1 MAGPCLDA
9 DVAITT
15 TGLNRILQY
24 EPHDLTISVEAGMPF
39 AALQDF
45 LARERQMI
53 ALDPPSW
60 PQMTVGGVVA
70 ANISGSMRRRFGT
83 ARDLVI
89 GMRFA
94 TLQGEIVPTGGMVV
108 KNVAGLDIGKL
119 MIGSF
124 GTLAAIVSVN
134 FRVHPL
140 PEATETFLFTFG
152 DLEEALV
159 KRDSILRSSL
169 RPWTIDLISPVVA
182 TRLGHRGLVLA
193 IRAAG
198 STNVLARYAK
208 DLEGANRLSGEED
221 RSWWNQMHEF
231 TPDFLRRNPSG
242 IVLRVLTS
250 LTELRD
256 LLRLVFGGCISH
268 AGSGASYVYL
278 RSWNS
283 VGPLWR
289 AATDKGWSVSV
300 EFAPDEIRANRDL
313 WLIPST
319 DAAVNAFAI
328 MKRVKHMF
336 DPGNT
341 LNRLRLY
348 GRI

>member
-1 MAGPCLDA
+1 
-9 DVAITT
+9 
-15 TGLNRILQY
+15 
-24 EPHDLTISVEAGMPF
+24 
-39 AALQDF
+39 
-45 LARERQMI
+45 
-53 ALDPPSW
+53 
-60 PQMTVGGVVA
+60 
-70 ANISGSMRRRFGT
+70 
-83 ARDLVI
+83 
-89 GMRFA
+89 
-94 TLQGEIVPTGGMVV
+94 
-108 KNVAGLDIGKL
+108 
-119 MIGSF
+119 
-124 GTLAAIVSVN
+124 
-134 FRVHPL
+134 
-140 PEATETFLFTFG
+140 
-152 DLEEALV
+152 
-159 KRDSILRSSL
+159 
-169 RPWTIDLISPVVA
+169 
-182 TRLGHRGLVLA
+182 GLVLA

-256 LLRLVFGGCISH
+256 LLRLVSGGCISH